1 LNVAPHVKPYTLDDV
16 VSALNQVVSNDW
28 RKLLLERVDY
38 VGPNLSMA
46 GLEASGW
53 RLVYTDTPND
63 LQRTQESVEHGADF
77 RYSLG
82 ILRNRN
88 GRVGDSVFFMPAYQA
103 GIMPGMTVV
112 AVNGRKY
119 SDEVLHDALK
129 AAKNGS
135 APINL
140 LVENSEYYKTC
151 AVNYHD
157 GDRYPHLV
165 RDTSKT
171 DYLGDMIKPH
181 GNK

>member
-1 LNVAPHVKPYTLDDV
+1 
-16 VSALNQVVSNDW
+16 VSNDW

-53 RLVYTDTPND
+53 QLVYTDTPND
-63 LQRTQESVEHGADF
+63 LLRTQESIEHGADF

-82 ILRNRN
+82 ILLNQN
-88 GRVGDSVFFMPAYQA
+88 GRVGDSVFFSPAYQA